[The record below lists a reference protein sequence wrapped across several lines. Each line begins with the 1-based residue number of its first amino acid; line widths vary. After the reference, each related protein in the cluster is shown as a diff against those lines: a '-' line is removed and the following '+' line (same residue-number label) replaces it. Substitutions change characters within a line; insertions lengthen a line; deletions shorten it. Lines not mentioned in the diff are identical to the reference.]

1 MADSKTRIKD
11 FISSNFPS
19 WKKVDYS
26 EYEDNVDFDKNL
38 SELYKID
45 NDEVILIS
53 YTNISITGSDR
64 PKPQLRVFLHEY
76 KNPFYFAKK
85 HQLRYYLFSI
95 LTKEDEMAKG
105 LNNFNHKAY
114 IISIETNLD
123 NEGSRRDLRS
133 IYDYANT
140 NLNGSKFLKCTRA
153 NYNVDIN
160 QASLIYIGTP
170 ENPDKETFEAFIKIF
185 DSRPYQNSIN
195 SHRSPIMVTDEEIS
209 KSCLP

>member
-64 PKPQLRVFLHEY
+64 PKPQLRVV
-76 KNPFYFAKK
+76 P
-85 HQLRYYLFSI
+85 
-95 LTKEDEMAKG
+95 
-105 LNNFNHKAY
+105 
-114 IISIETNLD
+114 
-123 NEGSRRDLRS
+123 SR
-133 IYDYANT
+133 I
-140 NLNGSKFLKCTRA
+140 
-153 NYNVDIN
+153 
-160 QASLIYIGTP
+160 
-170 ENPDKETFEAFIKIF
+170 
-185 DSRPYQNSIN
+185 
-195 SHRSPIMVTDEEIS
+195 
-209 KSCLP
+209 

>member
-76 KNPFYFAKK
+76 F
-85 HQLRYYLFSI
+85 LFRKEIPTSI
-95 LTKEDEMAKG
+95 LSF
-105 LNNFNHKAY
+105 FNLH
-114 IISIETNLD
+114 E
-123 NEGSRRDLRS
+123 RR
-133 IYDYANT
+133 
-140 NLNGSKFLKCTRA
+140 
-153 NYNVDIN
+153 
-160 QASLIYIGTP
+160 
-170 ENPDKETFEAFIKIF
+170 
-185 DSRPYQNSIN
+185 
-195 SHRSPIMVTDEEIS
+195 
-209 KSCLP
+209 